1 MGIIDWLYRIF
12 DFGLTDFEN
21 TVLHDLTKFLRGRN
35 LEIIVNQIK
44 VLNRVS
50 RIERD
55 EEAIRVCLFQYR
67 WFRRTKV
74 FPERFNFQEV
84 FCLGKLIYEHS
95 GGRIQ
100 VDFHSVKGVLIC
112 FDIIAANEI
121 FEPNSPNY
129 EVSYVP
135 GNFDPN
141 IDW

>member
-95 GGRIQ
+95 GGRI
-100 VDFHSVKGVLIC
+100 
-112 FDIIAANEI
+112 
-121 FEPNSPNY
+121 
-129 EVSYVP
+129 
-135 GNFDPN
+135 
-141 IDW
+141 